1 MVLGLAG
8 AAVLL
13 AYVTSHHRRATKS
26 DWGATSDGPT
36 LSTSAP
42 PVVAVAKR
50 RVSGALVRAN
60 PAPGTAADNPSVS
73 PPPPLARGASGV
85 AAADELVAHLA
96 RPEFLS
102 GGVTSQKAEE
112 LKQSFKQLAE
122 QGAAALPAISDYLDR
137 FQDIDFDAVGA
148 AKLVGY
154 SSLRIG
160 LLDALGQIGG
170 PEATDLSWKTLEKT
184 GDPQEIAFLA

>member
-42 PVVAVAKR
+42 PVVAVAR
-50 RVSGALVRAN
+50 RHISGPLVRAN
-60 PAPGTAADNPSVS
+60 PAPGTAANNPPVS
-73 PPPPLARGASGV
+73 PPPLARGASGV
-85 AAADELVAHLA
+85 ATADELVAHLA
-96 RPEFLS
+96 RPEFLI
-102 GGVTSQKAEE
+102 GGMTSQKAED

-122 QGAAALPAISDYLDR
+122 QGATALPAISDYLDR